1 MGTGFFDAL
10 FEEAPALKWCDL
22 SGAVVWRRFWRWRPA
37 AARTG
42 PCGQPLFS
50 AAKNVH
56 KNGGKCERFPIYVSE
71 WCGRAVAA
79 RLLPGCCCPVAA
91 RLLPGCCP
99 VAARLLPG
107 CCVHSVRTVS
117 GAVSG
122 HTYNRAGRTQP
133 KLQPLTPKLLKGARA
148 RVKSAKLAPTPYA
161 SITYPRVETERTYFG
176 GVPVRATCVRA
187 RP

>member
-1 MGTGFFDAL
+1 
-10 FEEAPALKWCDL
+10 L

-56 KNGGKCERFPIYVSE
+56 KNIKNGGKCERFPILCVGVVRP
-71 WCGRAVAA
+71 CG
-79 RLLPGCCCPVAA
+79 CCPVAA
-91 RLLPGCCP
+91 RLLPGCCCP

-148 RVKSAKLAPTPYA
+148 RVKSAKLAPTPLYA
-161 SITYPRVETERTYFG
+161 SITYPRVETERTYG
-176 GVPVRATCVRA
+176 TLAACPSHVRESPPVRGSGVWGCVRPA
-187 RP
+187 LFVVCPLPLS